1 MKKWIAVVV
10 LALAVFVVWRRQR
23 VFVRD
28 PLAGVMRDGAK
39 VGGEQIFVNF
49 TNDVLLEKD
58 SAPMMVMLIQRGQP
72 IGVPTKMHCIHWAA
86 CLMDA
91 DVATTLPLGGDV
103 ESMSGKS
110 VSFKDESGQSW
121 VVKLR

>member
-1 MKKWIAVVV
+1 VKKWIVLLV

-28 PLAGVMRDGAK
+28 PIASVMRDGAK
-39 VGGEQIFVNF
+39 TSGEQVYINF
-49 TNDVLLEKD
+49 TNDVMLEKD

-72 IGVPTKMHCIHWAA
+72 IGVPVKMHCIHWVA

-110 VSFKDESGQSW
+110 VSFRDADGQEW
-121 VVKLR
+121 VVRLR